1 MIFEKLAALLS
12 EQFGV
17 DVDSITMDTSFED
30 LGADSLDIV
39 EMTMAVEEEFGLED
53 MDEEDLSGISTVAD
67 LVRYLKSK
75 LEDGRNQRD
84 RSPAS
89 RRGSGFEREDRPWR
103 HWKKS
108 WVTGLPTGPFWKT
121 PSPTAPTPTR
131 TRPRDC
137 RAMSGWNFWGTLCLV
152 WSWPTTCSAPTPTCR
167 KGI

>member
-53 MDEEDLSGISTVAD
+53 MDEDLSGISTVAD

-75 LEDGRNQRD
+75 LED
-84 RSPAS
+84 
-89 RRGSGFEREDRPWR
+89 
-103 HWKKS
+103 
-108 WVTGLPTGPFWKT
+108 
-121 PSPTAPTPTR
+121 
-131 TRPRDC
+131 
-137 RAMSGWNFWGTLCLV
+137 
-152 WSWPTTCSAPTPTCR
+152 
-167 KGI
+167 

>member
-1 MIFEKLAALLS
+1 MIFAQLAALLS

-75 LEDGRNQRD
+75 LED
-84 RSPAS
+84 
-89 RRGSGFEREDRPWR
+89 
-103 HWKKS
+103 
-108 WVTGLPTGPFWKT
+108 
-121 PSPTAPTPTR
+121 
-131 TRPRDC
+131 
-137 RAMSGWNFWGTLCLV
+137 
-152 WSWPTTCSAPTPTCR
+152 
-167 KGI
+167 

>member
-67 LVRYLKSK
+67 LVRYLKAK
-75 LEDGRNQRD
+75 LED
-84 RSPAS
+84 
-89 RRGSGFEREDRPWR
+89 
-103 HWKKS
+103 
-108 WVTGLPTGPFWKT
+108 
-121 PSPTAPTPTR
+121 
-131 TRPRDC
+131 
-137 RAMSGWNFWGTLCLV
+137 
-152 WSWPTTCSAPTPTCR
+152 
-167 KGI
+167 

>member
-1 MIFEKLAALLS
+1 MIFEKIASLLS

-75 LEDGRNQRD
+75 LED
-84 RSPAS
+84 
-89 RRGSGFEREDRPWR
+89 
-103 HWKKS
+103 
-108 WVTGLPTGPFWKT
+108 
-121 PSPTAPTPTR
+121 
-131 TRPRDC
+131 
-137 RAMSGWNFWGTLCLV
+137 
-152 WSWPTTCSAPTPTCR
+152 
-167 KGI
+167 

>member
-53 MDEEDLSGISTVAD
+53 IDEEDLSGISTVAD

-75 LEDGRNQRD
+75 LED
-84 RSPAS
+84 
-89 RRGSGFEREDRPWR
+89 
-103 HWKKS
+103 
-108 WVTGLPTGPFWKT
+108 
-121 PSPTAPTPTR
+121 
-131 TRPRDC
+131 
-137 RAMSGWNFWGTLCLV
+137 
-152 WSWPTTCSAPTPTCR
+152 
-167 KGI
+167 

>member
-30 LGADSLDIV
+30 QGADSLDIV

-75 LEDGRNQRD
+75 LED
-84 RSPAS
+84 
-89 RRGSGFEREDRPWR
+89 
-103 HWKKS
+103 
-108 WVTGLPTGPFWKT
+108 
-121 PSPTAPTPTR
+121 
-131 TRPRDC
+131 
-137 RAMSGWNFWGTLCLV
+137 
-152 WSWPTTCSAPTPTCR
+152 
-167 KGI
+167 

>member
-1 MIFEKLAALLS
+1 MNIIFDKLAALLS

-75 LEDGRNQRD
+75 LED
-84 RSPAS
+84 
-89 RRGSGFEREDRPWR
+89 
-103 HWKKS
+103 
-108 WVTGLPTGPFWKT
+108 
-121 PSPTAPTPTR
+121 
-131 TRPRDC
+131 
-137 RAMSGWNFWGTLCLV
+137 
-152 WSWPTTCSAPTPTCR
+152 
-167 KGI
+167 

>member
-30 LGADSLDIV
+30 LGADSLDVV

-75 LEDGRNQRD
+75 LED
-84 RSPAS
+84 
-89 RRGSGFEREDRPWR
+89 
-103 HWKKS
+103 
-108 WVTGLPTGPFWKT
+108 
-121 PSPTAPTPTR
+121 
-131 TRPRDC
+131 
-137 RAMSGWNFWGTLCLV
+137 
-152 WSWPTTCSAPTPTCR
+152 
-167 KGI
+167 

>member
-67 LVRYLKSK
+67 LARYLKSK
-75 LEDGRNQRD
+75 LED
-84 RSPAS
+84 
-89 RRGSGFEREDRPWR
+89 
-103 HWKKS
+103 
-108 WVTGLPTGPFWKT
+108 
-121 PSPTAPTPTR
+121 
-131 TRPRDC
+131 
-137 RAMSGWNFWGTLCLV
+137 
-152 WSWPTTCSAPTPTCR
+152 
-167 KGI
+167 

>member
-39 EMTMAVEEEFGLED
+39 EMTMAVDEEFGLED

-75 LEDGRNQRD
+75 LED
-84 RSPAS
+84 
-89 RRGSGFEREDRPWR
+89 
-103 HWKKS
+103 
-108 WVTGLPTGPFWKT
+108 
-121 PSPTAPTPTR
+121 
-131 TRPRDC
+131 
-137 RAMSGWNFWGTLCLV
+137 
-152 WSWPTTCSAPTPTCR
+152 
-167 KGI
+167 

>member
-53 MDEEDLSGISTVAD
+53 LDEEDLSGISTVAD

-75 LEDGRNQRD
+75 LED
-84 RSPAS
+84 
-89 RRGSGFEREDRPWR
+89 
-103 HWKKS
+103 
-108 WVTGLPTGPFWKT
+108 
-121 PSPTAPTPTR
+121 
-131 TRPRDC
+131 
-137 RAMSGWNFWGTLCLV
+137 
-152 WSWPTTCSAPTPTCR
+152 
-167 KGI
+167 

>member
-17 DVDSITMDTSFED
+17 DGDSITMDTSFED

-75 LEDGRNQRD
+75 LED
-84 RSPAS
+84 
-89 RRGSGFEREDRPWR
+89 
-103 HWKKS
+103 
-108 WVTGLPTGPFWKT
+108 
-121 PSPTAPTPTR
+121 
-131 TRPRDC
+131 
-137 RAMSGWNFWGTLCLV
+137 
-152 WSWPTTCSAPTPTCR
+152 
-167 KGI
+167 

>member
-17 DVDSITMDTSFED
+17 DVDSIPMDTSFED

-75 LEDGRNQRD
+75 LED
-84 RSPAS
+84 
-89 RRGSGFEREDRPWR
+89 
-103 HWKKS
+103 
-108 WVTGLPTGPFWKT
+108 
-121 PSPTAPTPTR
+121 
-131 TRPRDC
+131 
-137 RAMSGWNFWGTLCLV
+137 
-152 WSWPTTCSAPTPTCR
+152 
-167 KGI
+167 

>member
-17 DVDSITMDTSFED
+17 DVNSITMDTSFED

-75 LEDGRNQRD
+75 LED
-84 RSPAS
+84 
-89 RRGSGFEREDRPWR
+89 
-103 HWKKS
+103 
-108 WVTGLPTGPFWKT
+108 
-121 PSPTAPTPTR
+121 
-131 TRPRDC
+131 
-137 RAMSGWNFWGTLCLV
+137 
-152 WSWPTTCSAPTPTCR
+152 
-167 KGI
+167 

>member
-67 LVRYLKSK
+67 LVRYIKSK
-75 LEDGRNQRD
+75 LED
-84 RSPAS
+84 
-89 RRGSGFEREDRPWR
+89 
-103 HWKKS
+103 
-108 WVTGLPTGPFWKT
+108 
-121 PSPTAPTPTR
+121 
-131 TRPRDC
+131 
-137 RAMSGWNFWGTLCLV
+137 
-152 WSWPTTCSAPTPTCR
+152 
-167 KGI
+167 

>member
-67 LVRYLKSK
+67 LVRYLKSQ
-75 LEDGRNQRD
+75 LED
-84 RSPAS
+84 
-89 RRGSGFEREDRPWR
+89 
-103 HWKKS
+103 
-108 WVTGLPTGPFWKT
+108 
-121 PSPTAPTPTR
+121 
-131 TRPRDC
+131 
-137 RAMSGWNFWGTLCLV
+137 
-152 WSWPTTCSAPTPTCR
+152 
-167 KGI
+167 